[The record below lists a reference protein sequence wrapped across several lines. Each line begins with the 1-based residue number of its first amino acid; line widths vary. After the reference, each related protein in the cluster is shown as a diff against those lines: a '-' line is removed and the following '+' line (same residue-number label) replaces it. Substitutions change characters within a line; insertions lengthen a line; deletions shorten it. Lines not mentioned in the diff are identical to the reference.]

1 MANPQLEDGYTKIA
15 NELLEAL
22 SRSNLS
28 PYESR
33 VLWFVIRQTYGW
45 KKKTDLISLSQIVK
59 GTGIEKG
66 NTSRALKS
74 LILRQIVVRLDN
86 KQLGFNKDY
95 DSWLRKLS
103 AETPPKLSAETP
115 KLSAETPKLSVETPK
130 KVVSRDTKKLSVET
144 PKLSVETPPRSCEK
158 LSAETPQ
165 KKEYK
170 ETIQKKGK
178 ETETVDQYREEL
190 RIRFSDLD
198 FDIELEKFNLYWAEG
213 GRTLKRPKLALLNWM
228 TIAQR
233 RAEKE
238 GIGGKATRDI
248 GKDPF
253 AGWREIAGQ
262 PADSGSISEGEGP
275 GAGTVPVDS

>member
-103 AETPPKLSAETP
+103 A
-115 KLSAETPKLSVETPK
+115 
-130 KVVSRDTKKLSVET
+130 
-144 PKLSVETPPRSCEK
+144 ETPPRSCEK

>member
-103 AETPPKLSAETP
+103 AETPKLSA
-115 KLSAETPKLSVETPK
+115 ETPK

-178 ETETVDQYREEL
+178 ETETVDQYREKL

-238 GIGGKATRDI
+238 GSGKATRDI

>member
-1 MANPQLEDGYTKIA
+1 VANPQLEDGYTKIA

-103 AETPPKLSAETP
+103 AETPPRSCEKLSAETP
-115 KLSAETPKLSVETPK
+115 KLSAETPK
-130 KVVSRDTKKLSVET
+130 KVVSRDTK
-144 PKLSVETPPRSCEK
+144 KLSVETPPRSCEK

-178 ETETVDQYREEL
+178 ETETVDQYREKL

-238 GIGGKATRDI
+238 DIGGKVGRPDKTD
-248 GKDPF
+248 GWKDWAEF
-253 AGWREIAGQ
+253 ASPGDAPESLRQQAREA
-262 PADSGSISEGEGP
+262 
-275 GAGTVPVDS
+275 

>member
-103 AETPPKLSAETP
+103 AETP
-115 KLSAETPKLSVETPK
+115 
-130 KVVSRDTKKLSVET
+130 
-144 PKLSVETPPRSCEK
+144 KLSVETPPRSCEK

-178 ETETVDQYREEL
+178 ETETVDQYREKL

-238 GIGGKATRDI
+238 DIGGKVGRPDKTD
-248 GKDPF
+248 GWKDWAEF
-253 AGWREIAGQ
+253 ASPGDAPESLRQQAREA
-262 PADSGSISEGEGP
+262 
-275 GAGTVPVDS
+275 

>member
-103 AETPPKLSAETP
+103 AETPP
-115 KLSAETPKLSVETPK
+115 
-130 KVVSRDTKKLSVET
+130 
-144 PKLSVETPPRSCEK
+144 RSCEK

-170 ETIQKKGK
+170 ETIQKKSIRPPDKPFGNFG
-178 ETETVDQYREEL
+178 EL
-190 RIRFSDLD
+190 V
-198 FDIELEKFNLYWAEG
+198 EKH
-213 GRTLKRPKLALLNWM
+213 RH
-228 TIAQR
+228 
-233 RAEKE
+233 
-238 GIGGKATRDI
+238 
-248 GKDPF
+248 KDVHGVQSCEAAIP
-253 AGWREIAGQ
+253 
-262 PADSGSISEGEGP
+262 
-275 GAGTVPVDS
+275 